1 MVDVPMSVGTIS
13 LIVAATWIA
22 LVVVVIAICCA
33 AAHAETVSE
42 RLLAQ
47 TRWRRLRTSL

>member
-1 MVDVPMSVGTIS
+1 MSVETIS
-13 LIVAATWIA
+13 MIVATAWVA

-42 RLLAQ
+42 RLFAQ
-47 TRWRRLRTSL
+47 TNWHNLRPSL